1 MFYLC
6 IFPLVYCVIECCKD
20 LTEFHFF
27 LLRCANS
34 IAMFYIINQALCI
47 FFRGYN
53 QKKLT
58 ENIECEIF
66 QTILE
71 EAKESYQPE
80 IVHELQNNTLE
91 DFELN
96 INQIEQWVDQWRTTN
111 IKR

>member
-1 MFYLC
+1 MF
-6 IFPLVYCVIECCKD
+6 
-20 LTEFHFF
+20 
-27 LLRCANS
+27 S
-34 IAMFYIINQALCI
+34 
-47 FFRGYN
+47 FRGYN

-80 IVHELQNNTLE
+80 IVHELRNNTLE

-96 INQIEQWVDQWRTTN
+96 INQIEQWVVQWRTTN

>member
-1 MFYLC
+1 MLTVLQCFTLSIKLC
-6 IFPLVYCVIECCKD
+6 VF
-20 LTEFHFF
+20 
-27 LLRCANS
+27 
-34 IAMFYIINQALCI
+34 